1 VMPVVPRYQDFPW
14 AAAVG
19 QRVLSQL
26 ELVFDNRYFMASSEL
41 NLLNTL
47 LLEDDENNGMGD
59 LE

>member
-47 LLEDDENNGMGD
+47 LLEDDEK
-59 LE
+59 